1 MMINCIEHVVKN
13 GESSGFSKKNRVQ
26 LQSSGVVNGWSR
38 SKILSLLLGCFV
50 IFISLGMFA
59 GGGVI
64 LWSQSANT
72 ADDGYVYAGQMR
84 LNADSYAVIDNEIH
98 PEVENGWRPFTIKE
112 VVSIK
117 VKATSNNGKPV
128 FIGVA
133 TKQSALPYFVG
144 VNVDKLVLGDSAPKW
159 HFDYYPTLTYQ
170 SLPGGSPQTPPTSQ
184 HFWTAQ
190 ASGSGAQTL
199 TWTPSTGDYWLV
211 VMNAD
216 GSKVL
221 DANVQIGV
229 RLDFFSWTG
238 VWMILGGIILALGGV
253 AIIYF
258 GVIRRH

>member
-1 MMINCIEHVVKN
+1 MMINRIEQVVKN
-13 GESSGFSKKNRVQ
+13 GERSGLIEKNSVK
-26 LQSSGVVNGWSR
+26 LQSSGVTNGWGGR
-38 SKILSLLLGCFV
+38 RILSLLSGCFI

-64 LWSQSANT
+64 LWSQSVIT
-72 ADDGYVYAGQMR
+72 ADDGYVYTGQMR
-84 LNADSYAVIDNEIH
+84 LSADSYAVVDNDIH
-98 PEVENGWRPFTIKE
+98 PEVENGWRPFTIKD

-133 TKQSALPYFVG
+133 TKQSALTYFDG

-159 HFDYYPTLTYQ
+159 HFDYYLTLTYQ
-170 SLPGGSPQTPPTSQ
+170 SLPGGSPQNPPTSQ
-184 HFWTAQ
+184 LFWTAQ
-190 ASGSGAQTL
+190 ASGSGVQTL

-221 DANVQIGV
+221 DANVQIGARV
-229 RLDFFSWTG
+229 SIFSWAG
-238 VWMILGGIILALGGV
+238 LWMILGGIIFALGGV
-253 AIIYF
+253 VIIYF
-258 GVIRRH
+258 GAIRRH